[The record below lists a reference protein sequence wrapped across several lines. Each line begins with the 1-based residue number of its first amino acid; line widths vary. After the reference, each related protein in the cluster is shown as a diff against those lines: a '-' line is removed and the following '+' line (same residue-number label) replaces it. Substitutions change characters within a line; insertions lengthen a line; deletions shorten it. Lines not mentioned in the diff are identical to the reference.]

1 MDKFLN
7 YIKNHKKRVIIIA
20 AVLIVF
26 LALFLMFK
34 KVYNYLS
41 PSSKQSVYGDRC
53 ENVKAYPVKDDTK
66 KSIKEAVE
74 SFEGVTLTKI
84 DVKCK
89 LIDIIINFDNDK
101 EDTIVG
107 QIGAS
112 LLNAIPENIRNNY
125 DLELYITNSN
135 KENQT
140 YPRIGTHHK
149 VIKGEANENF
159 VW

>member
-7 YIKNHKKRVIIIA
+7 YIKDHKKRVIIIA
-20 AVLIVF
+20 IVLIIFIF
-26 LALFLMFK
+26 LFWTFK
-34 KVYNYLS
+34 RIVNYLS
-41 PSSKQSVYGDRC
+41 PSTKQSVYGDRC
-53 ENVKAYPVKDDTK
+53 ENVKKYPVKNDTK
-66 KSIKEAVE
+66 KAIKESIE
-74 SFEGVTLTKI
+74 SFEGVTLSKI

-101 EDTIVG
+101 DDAIIG
-107 QIGAS
+107 QIGTS